1 MSSRCGDVV
10 RLVNPISSF
19 YRSATPTG
27 IKILLTSLV
36 LGTLSALPLW
46 LAARFGPEDSGA
58 TGVALVAM
66 FGTIA
71 GALGTAI
78 GLLWL
83 AIEWLARRR

>member
-1 MSSRCGDVV
+1 M
-10 RLVNPISSF
+10 NPITAF
-19 YRSATPTG
+19 YRSNARTG
-27 IKILLTSLV
+27 LKIVLTSLL

-46 LAARFGPEDSGA
+46 LTIQFSPTDSGA

-78 GLLWL
+78 GLVWL
-83 AIEWLARRR
+83 AIAWLARRR